1 MKPSEYGAVFA
12 AEDNHWWY
20 KGMQGITE
28 GLVRAIYPGR
38 TDLKI
43 LDAGCGTGGAMVY
56 LAQFGQVTGC
66 DYAAQ
71 ALAYCQKRD
80 LSRLNR
86 ATVEQL
92 PFAAGSF
99 DLITSFDVLYHQ
111 AVISYQR
118 ALDEFYRL
126 LKPGGV
132 VLLRLPAYDWLRG
145 HHDKVIET
153 ARRFTA
159 SQLRSALNRSRFQVV
174 KISYAN
180 TLLFPLALG
189 KRLAESLLPPEAD
202 RSDVYPVPRWQN
214 DLFAACLRHE
224 ARWLKRGKTLPYGL
238 TVVAIGKKA

>member
-1 MKPSEYGAVFA
+1 MKPSEYGTVFA

-20 KGMQGITE
+20 TGMQAITK
-28 GLVRAIYPGR
+28 GLLHELYPDRA
-38 TDLKI
+38 DLQI

-56 LAQFGQVTGC
+56 LAQFGEVAGC

-111 AVISYQR
+111 AVTNYQR

-126 LKPGGV
+126 LKPGGLV
-132 VLLRLPAYDWLRG
+132 FLRLPAYDWLRG
-145 HHDKVIET
+145 HHDEVIET
-153 ARRFTA
+153 ARRFTT
-159 SQLRSALNRSRFQVV
+159 QELRSALYRSRFKVV
-174 KISYAN
+174 KLSYAN

-189 KRLAESLLPPEAD
+189 KRLAESIFPPPQWIRRMSTQYRAGRTTFLPP
-202 RSDVYPVPRWQN
+202 
-214 DLFAACLRHE
+214 ACKG
-224 ARWLKRGKTLPYGL
+224 KRAG
-238 TVVAIGKKA
+238 